1 MEDVVI
7 PKHTVI
13 QYVRDKNGNP
23 RGVLVAVKNGNY
35 CGPQSFKVGY
45 SLCNKKDSFSKN
57 MALKIA
63 LGRAVSV
70 DHCYPGVVCYPRE
83 VQKMLPAFFER
94 CKRYYKV

>member
-23 RGVLVAVKNGNY
+23 RGVLVAVKTSKGFS
-35 CGPQSFKVGY
+35 CGY
-45 SLCNKKDSFSKN
+45 SLCNKKDRFSKN

-63 LGRAVSV
+63 IGRAELVMAPHEIRNMV
-70 DHCYPGVVCYPRE
+70 PHEIR
-83 VQKMLPAFFER
+83 KMVPTFTER